1 MFVQCRTLRLARKE
15 DLMGLF
21 WDLMQQSQISKQRET
36 AATLD
41 ARVDRLERD
50 LQHTNEVLHR
60 LVVVL
65 EEQYGQDLDQD
76 GKIG

>member
-1 MFVQCRTLRLARKE
+1 
-15 DLMGLF
+15 MGLF

-41 ARVDRLERD
+41 ARVEQLEHD
-50 LQHTNEVLHR
+50 LGHTRELLHR

-65 EEQYGQDLDQD
+65 ERQSGQDIDQD

>member
-1 MFVQCRTLRLARKE
+1 
-15 DLMGLF
+15 MGLF
-21 WDLMQQSQISKQRET
+21 WDLMQQSQIREQRDT
-36 AATLD
+36 AATLE
-41 ARVDRLERD
+41 ARVERLERD

-65 EEQYGQDLDQD
+65 EEEYCQDLDQV

>member
-1 MFVQCRTLRLARKE
+1 
-15 DLMGLF
+15 MGLF
-21 WDLMQQSQISKQRET
+21 WDLMQQRQISKQRET
-36 AATLD
+36 AATLE
-41 ARVDRLERD
+41 ARVERLEHD

-65 EEQYGQDLDQD
+65 EQQYGQDLDQD

>member
-1 MFVQCRTLRLARKE
+1 
-15 DLMGLF
+15 MGLF
-21 WDLMQQSQISKQRET
+21 WDLMQQSQIKEQRET
-36 AATLD
+36 SATLE

-50 LQHTNEVLHR
+50 LHQTREVLHR

-65 EEQYGQDLDQD
+65 ENQCGQDLDQD

>member
-1 MFVQCRTLRLARKE
+1 
-15 DLMGLF
+15 
-21 WDLMQQSQISKQRET
+21 MQQSQISEQRDT

-41 ARVDRLERD
+41 ARVARLERD

>member
-1 MFVQCRTLRLARKE
+1 MGSAARFDRLVRRIIV
-15 DLMGLF
+15 GLF
-21 WDLMQQSQISKQRET
+21 WDLIQQSQISEQRDT

-41 ARVDRLERD
+41 ARVARLERD

-65 EEQYGQDLDQD
+65 EQQYGQDLDQD

>member
-1 MFVQCRTLRLARKE
+1 
-15 DLMGLF
+15 MGLF
-21 WDLMQQSQISKQRET
+21 WDLIQQSQISEQRDA

-41 ARVDRLERD
+41 ARVARLEHD
-50 LQHTNEVLHR
+50 LHHTNEVLHR